1 MSSEDSTSE
10 FEQESGHAVWK
21 YLQEVNRFSRGEPV
35 FGLPEVTPR
44 ALKVGL
50 LARSRLLARQSLEN
64 IARRCHLSD
73 LYLVTAA
80 CLDENASFRELA
92 WEVVSKILST
102 LGMEQLACV
111 DSSMRSYYLEVPGE
125 FGDLTP
131 PPAVLGSL
139 SFNRSGHLREQAVQR
154 LAGVWTGEEL
164 PFLLLRGRDWV
175 PEVASIAAEALR
187 ARAGKVEYGKLFAH
201 NLGLIAVLSRSGQPR
216 VRELAALSERHSLV
230 GEGRAVLADYLRG
243 KDKELRCYAADICE
257 KYDQA
262 LLVEVGLNSS
272 DPRLRLKAFM
282 ALLSLDPCLEASAS
296 GPGSGPDSGSGSG
309 LDADFRKTG
318 QISYRAFLNDPDP
331 AIRVEALRKLQAEE
345 SEEQVRESAIAALLD
360 RSGRVRLL
368 ARYILKDIDPFA
380 LYLDRLASTRVTD
393 SVLPTL
399 LAALL
404 ECGKALPQSVLS
416 EKIEPLVLSGLA
428 PVRAGAYAILL
439 DETANPGPQVP
450 GSVDKVNL
458 FKDCLLDGSRHCH
471 KVAKRLLSGKGR
483 RQPGFV
489 LADKDLWPVFCR
501 APQSPAAACAIA
513 AIARSRRWQSLPYLV
528 EARWLALKRG
538 RNAVVLATIDNALAA
553 FHTEYAPTE
562 EERRSCLA
570 AMENFGSALTEPMR
584 NRLLAGLG

>member
-1 MSSEDSTSE
+1 MSSEVSTSE
-10 FEQESGHAVWK
+10 SQPDSGQAIWK
-21 YLQEVNRFSRGEPV
+21 YLMEVSRFSRGESI
-35 FGLPEVTPR
+35 FGLPLSVPH
-44 ALKVGL
+44 ALKAGL
-50 LARSRLLARQSLEN
+50 LSRSRLLAMQALEN
-64 IARRCHLSD
+64 IAGQCQVSD
-73 LYLVTAA
+73 LYIVTALS
-80 CLDENASFRELA
+80 LDENPSLRELA
-92 WEVVSKILST
+92 WEVVSKILAAVAP
-102 LGMEQLACV
+102 EQLPLI
-111 DSSMRSYYLEVPGE
+111 DTRMRTYALEVPGE
-125 FGDLTP
+125 IAHLTP

-175 PEVASIAAEALR
+175 PEVASIAAEALA

-243 KDKELRCYAADICE
+243 KDKGLRRYAADICE

-282 ALLSLDPCLEASAS
+282 AMLSLDSGLEASAS
-296 GPGSGPDSGSGSG
+296 GSGSGPGSGSGSG
-309 LDADFRKTG
+309 LDADFRNVSP
-318 QISYRAFLNDPDP
+318 ISYRAFLNDADP
-331 AIRVEALRKLQAEE
+331 AIRVEALRKLQAVE
-345 SEEQVRESAIAALLD
+345 SAEQLRDAAIAALLD

-368 ARYILKDIDPFA
+368 ARYILKDIDPFV

-404 ECGKALPQSVLS
+404 ESGKALPQSVLS

-450 GSVDKVNL
+450 GSVEKVNL

-489 LADKDLWPVFCR
+489 LSDKDLWQVFCR

-553 FHTEYAPTE
+553 FRTEYAPTE